1 MTTGVGSAEP
11 DSSGASQDTSSR
23 STFLIA
29 AAAGITSASFNIWW
43 PFLPLY
49 ALELGAKSDA
59 DAVSWVALA
68 ITMQGVGRLASSAI
82 WGVLSDRWGRK
93 LMLLRALYLASIAF
107 GFAALAQ
114 DPWHLSIALFCQGF
128 FSGFVP
134 ASVALVSVIV
144 PDHKLNKSLST
155 VAGIQYL
162 GTTTGPA
169 VGALLSLVLD
179 FRTTIIVASIVPLF
193 AATAILLWVP
203 RDRVTRRE
211 PAEPGGAAQLEPF
224 KVTTQFALA
233 VGALFVIQCVNEL
246 VRLLTPVALKAIEN
260 TPDVTGAVGITFS
273 LAGLVSGTGVLFVA
287 PRIFKPG
294 RVRWVLG
301 GACLVGAIGA
311 SILAVAASVPPY
323 VAGFLLFAFVISSMV
338 PAMNTLIASS
348 VTRSRRGT
356 GFGVAATVQ
365 AFSFVIGPGSAA
377 LFASVSIDLG
387 FAVVAGI
394 FVALGVTLAAA
405 VREQAEQVTS
415 HR

>member
-1 MTTGVGSAEP
+1 MTTGVESAEP
-11 DSSGASQDTSSR
+11 PSTGASQDTSTR
-23 STFLIA
+23 STYLIA

-82 WGVLSDRWGRK
+82 WGILSDRWGRK
-93 LMLLRALYLASIAF
+93 LMLLRALYLASFAF
-107 GFAALAQ
+107 AFAAVAQ
-114 DPWHLSIALFCQGF
+114 EPWHLSIALFCQGF

-169 VGALLSLVLD
+169 IGALLALVLD
-179 FRTTIIVASIVPLF
+179 FRTTILVAAFVPLLS
-193 AATAILLWVP
+193 ATAVLLWVP
-203 RDRVTRRE
+203 RDRVTRHE
-211 PAEPGGAAQLEPF
+211 AVDGQGPGQLEPF
-224 KVTTQFALA
+224 KITTQFALA
-233 VGALFVIQCVNEL
+233 VGALFFIQCINEL
-246 VRLLTPVALKAIEN
+246 VRLLTPIALKAIEN
-260 TPDVTGAVGITFS
+260 SADVTGEVGVTFS

-287 PRIFKPG
+287 PRVFKPG
-294 RVRWVLG
+294 RLRWALG
-301 GACLVGAIGA
+301 GACALGAVGA
-311 SILAVAASVPPY
+311 SILALAGAVPPY
-323 VAGFLLFAFVISSMV
+323 VVGFLIFALVISSMV

-356 GFGVAATVQ
+356 GFGVAATAQ
-365 AFSFVIGPGSAA
+365 AFSFVVGPGSAA
-377 LFASVSIDLG
+377 LFAGVSIELG
-387 FAVVAGI
+387 FMVVAGI
-394 FVALGVTLAAA
+394 FLALGATLAVA
-405 VREQAEQVTS
+405 VRETS
-415 HR
+415 DGS

>member
-1 MTTGVGSAEP
+1 MTTGVESAEP
-11 DSSGASQDTSSR
+11 PSTGASRDTSTR
-23 STFLIA
+23 STYLIA
-29 AAAGITSASFNIWW
+29 IAAGVTSASFNIWW
-43 PFLPLY
+43 PFMPLY
-49 ALELGAKSDA
+49 ALQLGAKSDA

-68 ITMQGVGRLASSAI
+68 VAMQGVGRLISSTF

-107 GFAALAQ
+107 GFAAVAQ
-114 DPWHLSIALFCQGF
+114 EPWHLSVALFCQGF

-169 VGALLSLVLD
+169 VGALLATFLD
-179 FRTTIIVASIVPLF
+179 FRTTILVASIVPLV
-193 AATAILLWVP
+193 AATAVLLWVP
-203 RDRVTRRE
+203 RDRVTPRT
-211 PAEPGGAAQLEPF
+211 AQDGKALQLEPF
-224 KVTTQFALA
+224 RITMQFALA
-233 VGALFVIQCVNEL
+233 VGALFVIQCINEL
-246 VRLLTPVALKAIEN
+246 VRLLTPIALKAIQD
-260 TPDVTGAVGITFS
+260 TADVTSEAGITFS
-273 LAGLVSGTGVLFVA
+273 LAGLVSGIGVLFIA
-287 PRIFKPG
+287 PRVFTPG
-294 RVRWVLG
+294 RVRWALG
-301 GACLVGAIGA
+301 GACMLGAVGA
-311 SILAVAASVPPY
+311 SVLAVAAAVPPY
-323 VAGFLLFAFVISSMV
+323 VVGFLIFALVISSMV

-356 GFGVAATVQ
+356 GFGVAGTAQ

-377 LFASVSIDLG
+377 LFASVSMELG

-405 VREQAEQVTS
+405 VREQ
-415 HR
+415 RLD